1 MKNVKTSKQRI
12 FFRCAALKI
21 LEIRQDS
28 CEFLPCPAKNLSLL
42 GIPPFIKQAL
52 EKGGARLAGKTFPN
66 PRASPF
72 AVLLRLGLVRF
83 QLRQGGAEDQK
94 ERDCRRHDGNEVADR
109 LRQEYGEYLVLKKLR
124 QEEDQGNE

>member
-1 MKNVKTSKQRI
+1 MIPQFPV
-12 FFRCAALKI
+12 ALY
-21 LEIRQDS
+21 Q
-28 CEFLPCPAKNLSLL
+28 LPLKLPQPAVAFL
-42 GIPPFIKQAL
+42 GIARNSCIFASTGL

-109 LRQEYGEYLVLKKLR
+109 LRQEYGENLILKKLR
-124 QEEDQGNE
+124 QEENQGNE